1 MSHSYDLNSQD
12 LSMLENLGVNSSSV
26 PTGQSFEDD
35 SEEEP
40 ARERNDVR
48 RDYTNKNYGFT
59 GGRNFITPPKS
70 KFYEQPLEHF
80 GYSYFTNQSMG
91 SKRPNSTPIPNDYVI
106 GPQDELDLILFGVR
120 NEMLELIV
128 SREGEIYLPEIGPL
142 TVAGLSFQDL
152 KKLIQETIRNQLIGT
167 DANVTLG
174 TLRSIDVFLLGSV
187 NQPGLYNVSGLSTI
201 TNAIAQSGGIDPS
214 GSLREIKLKRK
225 GEIIATFDFY
235 DLLIDGDTSS
245 DLRLMQG
252 DVIFVET
259 IGRTAAVQGEVNRSG
274 IFEMKEDENLS
285 DLLSFAGKTTAK
297 ANLRDIDITRID
309 SSNNSFELL
318 SIDLIEYQDQEIEI
332 SNGDVVSIYSLA
344 DNLKNAVLVR
354 GHARQPGFYSY
365 SPDMK
370 LLDLIKGPEDL
381 LENTDI
387 NYAILKRKD
396 KVTQSIELF
405 QIDFEELFASDK
417 KELNFTLKEKDELI
431 LLPSMLNAD
440 EITTTIIKDEFI
452 FNESIN
458 EMIPVDEWTSI
469 SYLRKSLID
478 NTIPIV
484 DPTRLADDLKADEIE
499 KNELEVLFEYS
510 IYDYCMVPENIARM
524 VIEDSGFEI
533 TEDESNSTV
542 ENLNSNEDLKLMQ
555 ERLDSLSNDRNS
567 KDSTENISDKLTELC
582 RNQLLDPI
590 IEEIKRKDSDDR
602 LGIISVF
609 GNVHFPGVYPFT
621 KNMILSD
628 AIKASGGLKNGTYD
642 AEIELT
648 SINNAGKTFKTKNN
662 FASYKE
668 VNNIN
673 LQKMDTVNF
682 KQLSST
688 LKTVEITGEVF
699 FPGTYPISENETIA
713 ELIKRAGGVT
723 DYGSLKAAFF
733 QRKSLKQAEASRLK
747 SARAELRRKI
757 VLSSQSGGLGQESL
771 SSNSIAQLTSLITG
785 DTEEAESLG
794 RLVIDLERILNG
806 SAKDVTLEDGDTINI
821 PIKKQSVSVLGE
833 VFVPN
838 SHLFQDDYTINDYI
852 SMSGGKT
859 TFADESNIYLIK
871 SDGSIIS
878 QSQLS
883 SGFFRANNSILE
895 PGDTIIIPLQ
905 VQPFSGI
912 KATTEVTQI
921 IYQMALAAAAVNS
934 F

>member
-201 TNAIAQSGGIDPS
+201 TNAIAQSGGIDLS

-469 SYLRKSLID
+469 SYLRKSL
-478 NTIPIV
+478 
-484 DPTRLADDLKADEIE
+484 
-499 KNELEVLFEYS
+499 
-510 IYDYCMVPENIARM
+510 
-524 VIEDSGFEI
+524 
-533 TEDESNSTV
+533 
-542 ENLNSNEDLKLMQ
+542 
-555 ERLDSLSNDRNS
+555 
-567 KDSTENISDKLTELC
+567 
-582 RNQLLDPI
+582 
-590 IEEIKRKDSDDR
+590 
-602 LGIISVF
+602 
-609 GNVHFPGVYPFT
+609 
-621 KNMILSD
+621 
-628 AIKASGGLKNGTYD
+628 
-642 AEIELT
+642 
-648 SINNAGKTFKTKNN
+648 
-662 FASYKE
+662 
-668 VNNIN
+668 
-673 LQKMDTVNF
+673 
-682 KQLSST
+682 
-688 LKTVEITGEVF
+688 
-699 FPGTYPISENETIA
+699 
-713 ELIKRAGGVT
+713 
-723 DYGSLKAAFF
+723 
-733 QRKSLKQAEASRLK
+733 
-747 SARAELRRKI
+747 
-757 VLSSQSGGLGQESL
+757 
-771 SSNSIAQLTSLITG
+771 
-785 DTEEAESLG
+785 
-794 RLVIDLERILNG
+794 
-806 SAKDVTLEDGDTINI
+806 
-821 PIKKQSVSVLGE
+821 PIKC
-833 VFVPN
+833 
-838 SHLFQDDYTINDYI
+838 
-852 SMSGGKT
+852 M
-859 TFADESNIYLIK
+859 
-871 SDGSIIS
+871 
-878 QSQLS
+878 
-883 SGFFRANNSILE
+883 
-895 PGDTIIIPLQ
+895 
-905 VQPFSGI
+905 
-912 KATTEVTQI
+912 
-921 IYQMALAAAAVNS
+921 
-934 F
+934 